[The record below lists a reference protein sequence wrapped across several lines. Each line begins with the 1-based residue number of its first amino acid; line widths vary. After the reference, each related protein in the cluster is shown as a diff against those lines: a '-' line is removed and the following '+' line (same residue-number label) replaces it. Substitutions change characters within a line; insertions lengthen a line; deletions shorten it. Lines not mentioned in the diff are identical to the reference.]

1 MMKHPDFIVCICVFV
16 FLSMHIPVR
25 AQQADIHNPEINT
38 RSDRPF
44 REHGWLIGYSRPFT
58 KPVTYDV
65 VLLGA
70 EFVHPFSKA
79 RENDF
84 VTWYVNPQFNF
95 VKADNTRSTDIE
107 FGMNL
112 GIRNYMRMHPNW
124 YFYQMIGTGPH
135 FISARLARQTRGFI
149 FSNNFALGSLVR
161 ISGIHFLNCQLGFRH
176 ISNANLKLPNRG
188 INSYVFMIGY
198 SIL

>member
-1 MMKHPDFIVCICVFV
+1 MKHLNIIFR
-16 FLSMHIPVR
+16 LSVLVVLLLLR
-25 AQQADIHNPEINT
+25 TSVAAQQAAITNPDAT
-38 RSDRPF
+38 HTDRPLK
-44 REHGWLIGYSRPFT
+44 EHGFLLGYSRPLT

-79 RENDF
+79 LKNDF

-95 VKADNTRSTDIE
+95 VKADSTKSTDIE
-107 FGMNL
+107 FGINL
-112 GIRNYMRMHPNW
+112 GIRNYMRMNPNW
-124 YFYQMIGTGPH
+124 YIYQMVGSGPH
-135 FISARLARQTRGFI
+135 FISARLSRQTRGFI
-149 FSNNFALGSLVR
+149 FSNNFALGSLVH
-161 ISGIHFLNCQLGFRH
+161 ISGSHFLNLQSGFRH